1 MTWAT
6 KKANIIGGIII
17 YPLNYHERNIT
28 MVQYINI
35 SKEKSDQMRKRLNM
49 PHLTQANI
57 ALAEW
62 QYENR
67 TPDQNKAKQ
76 ELDAM
81 TAEQLDNVA
90 KAFKPKSSYDVEWE
104 QEFVKRALA
113 LAEMFEDGD
122 EVIVKAK
129 LQDQLPRMFE
139 KMRDSVLEQAEKMQR
154 QRQVLVRQDVG
165 IEITGNKLEDH
176 DVKLDQMRKQYAS
189 INHAFK
195 TLLNNF
201 RPIIQGQ
208 TGISFGK
215 YTQLHEFAKVKR
227 MQKRNEKMTLDTL
240 VNSRDVY
247 DDLQSDR
254 SKVYPISSKHD
265 ELMLDI
271 SNQDGILEMP
281 EDLE

>member
-1 MTWAT
+1 
-6 KKANIIGGIII
+6 
-17 YPLNYHERNIT
+17 
-28 MVQYINI
+28 
-35 SKEKSDQMRKRLNM
+35 
-49 PHLTQANI
+49 
-57 ALAEW
+57 
-62 QYENR
+62 
-67 TPDQNKAKQ
+67 
-76 ELDAM
+76 
-81 TAEQLDNVA
+81 
-90 KAFKPKSSYDVEWE
+90 
-104 QEFVKRALA
+104 
-113 LAEMFEDGD
+113 
-122 EVIVKAK
+122 
-129 LQDQLPRMFE
+129 
-139 KMRDSVLEQAEKMQR
+139 
-154 QRQVLVRQDVG
+154 
-165 IEITGNKLEDH
+165 
-176 DVKLDQMRKQYAS
+176 
-189 INHAFK
+189 
-195 TLLNNF
+195 LLNNF

>member
-1 MTWAT
+1 MTYQIQEDHKT
-6 KKANIIGGIII
+6 
-17 YPLNYHERNIT
+17 ET
-28 MVQYINI
+28 
-35 SKEKSDQMRKRLNM
+35 EK
-49 PHLTQANI
+49 QAGI
-57 ALAEW
+57 AL
-62 QYENR
+62 ENMS
-67 TPDQNKAKQ
+67 T
-76 ELDAM
+76 
-81 TAEQLDNVA
+81 EQLDNLA
-90 KAFKPKSSYDVEWE
+90 KQFKPKSSYDTEWE
-104 QEFVKRALA
+104 REFIRRALM

-122 EVIVKAK
+122 EVIIKAK

-154 QRQVLVRQDVG
+154 HRRVLVRQDVG

-176 DVKLDQMRKQYAS
+176 DTKLDQMRKQYAS
-189 INHAFK
+189 LNHAFK

-240 VNSRDVY
+240 VNNRDVY
-247 DDLQSDR
+247 DDLQSHR
-254 SKVYPISSKHD
+254 SNVYPIQRSHED
-265 ELMLDI
+265 LMLDV
-271 SNQDGILEMP
+271 SNQEGIVELP

>member
-1 MTWAT
+1 MTYQIQEEHKT
-6 KKANIIGGIII
+6 Q
-17 YPLNYHERNIT
+17 T
-28 MVQYINI
+28 
-35 SKEKSDQMRKRLNM
+35 EK
-49 PHLTQANI
+49 QAGI
-57 ALAEW
+57 AL
-62 QYENR
+62 ENMS
-67 TPDQNKAKQ
+67 T
-76 ELDAM
+76 
-81 TAEQLDNVA
+81 EQLDNLA
-90 KAFKPKSSYDVEWE
+90 KQFKPKSSYNTEWE
-104 QEFVKRALA
+104 QEFVRRALM

-122 EVIVKAK
+122 EVIIKAK

-154 QRQVLVRQDVG
+154 HRRVLVRQDIG

-176 DVKLDQMRKQYAS
+176 DIKLDQMRKQYAS

-195 TLLNNF
+195 TLINNF

-240 VNSRDVY
+240 VNNRDVY
-247 DDLQSDR
+247 NDLQSHR
-254 SKVYPISSKHD
+254 SNVYPIKHAHE

-271 SNQDGILEMP
+271 SNQDGIIEMP
-281 EDLE
+281 EDLEQ